1 MRNPKRAKRKKHTK
15 RKYKRFG
22 NTWKLFTVSI
32 KREGTAEKDED
43 FFYDYYEIV
52 HRSAKNI
59 SKPVK
64 PLRYGD
70 WVEAGLI
77 KED

>member
-1 MRNPKRAKRKKHTK
+1 MRNPKRSRRKKHTK
-15 RKYKRFG
+15 RIYKRFG
-22 NTWKLFTVSI
+22 NTYKLFHIST
-32 KREGTAEKDED
+32 KRESIAEKDED

-52 HRSAKNI
+52 NRSSKNE
-59 SKPVK
+59 SKPVR

-77 KED
+77 DND